1 MSAPYKKG
9 VSRGSPR
16 GPASPKLAERP
27 QESLATALSEALS
40 KKHSRGRFDSL
51 IGGP

>member
-9 VSRGSPR
+9 VSRGGPR
-16 GPASPKLAERP
+16 GPASPKPAERP
-27 QESLATALSEALS
+27 QTALSEALS
-40 KKHSRGRFDSL
+40 KQKKHSRGRFDSL